1 MVNPVGLVKWVTFN
15 SYAALIH
22 TFLRLTTKN
31 KPPTTMYGRDRV

>member
-22 TFLRLTTKN
+22 TFLTLTLKTNVEGKSECLA
-31 KPPTTMYGRDRV
+31 